1 MMMKLLSVI
10 FFITAFASAVLS
22 VLSFFGVL
30 PGRGK
35 DKTTGI
41 AFIIAS
47 AVSGICELVCIWGSP
62 KGLVL
67 IISGV
72 LLINLVYTIA
82 IENEKKKN
90 E

>member
-1 MMMKLLSVI
+1 MKLLSVV
-10 FFITAFASAVLS
+10 FFITAFSSAILS

-30 PGRGK
+30 PGKGK

>member
-1 MMMKLLSVI
+1 MMKLLSVI
-10 FFITAFASAVLS
+10 FFITAFSSAVLS

-30 PGRGK
+30 PGKGK
-35 DKTTGI
+35 DKKAAV

-62 KGLVL
+62 KGLFL
-67 IISGV
+67 IISGA
-72 LLINLVYTIA
+72 LLINLIYTVA
-82 IENEKKKN
+82 IEKEKRKN